1 MKFDENKH
9 PRDSDGKFT
18 DGNDAGEKV
27 KPYDSRDK
35 FGNMVRDLPQGAR
48 AAIDK
53 KIVQLEQ
60 EQQREVKTE
69 HVVEVDAET
78 GNPKLRVF
86 ESKKAAR
93 EYFKERSEKWE
104 ASLSDDEKASVKG
117 YTDRTYDMINTYL
130 CNPKEARYFRSFNQ
144 EAVEKQIREI
154 DSAIDKFE
162 LDDDI
167 KTYRGTNLI
176 EFGRDIYSADDLEL
190 LVGKEITMKGYSS
203 MSTEVSVAEDDFDG
217 EVLIEYT
224 VPKGRGRG
232 AYMDYVTA
240 IDNVPDNDRES
251 EFMLK
256 RDSQIIIDEIKTR
269 EDGKIIV
276 KARVK

>member
-1 MKFDENKH
+1 MQFDESKH
-9 PRDSDGKFT
+9 PRDKDGKFT
-18 DGNDAGEKV
+18 DGNGTTKEA
-27 KPYDSRDK
+27 YDSRDT
-35 FGNMVRDLPQGAR
+35 FGNMVRNMPQGAKER
-48 AAIDK
+48 VAEISS
-53 KIVQLEQ
+53 
-60 EQQREVKTE
+60 RTE
-69 HVVEVDAET
+69 K
-78 GNPKLRVF
+78 PKYQAF

-93 EYFKERSEKWE
+93 EYFKERAEKWE
-104 ASLSDDEKASVKG
+104 ASLSDDERVSVKG

-130 CNPKEARYFRSFNQ
+130 RNPKEARYFRSFNQ
-144 EAVEKQIREI
+144 ASVEKQIREI
-154 DSAIDKFE
+154 DSAIEKFE

-176 EFGRDIYSADDLEL
+176 EFGRDIYSADDLES

-203 MSTEVSVAEDDFDG
+203 TSTEISVAEDDFDG

-232 AYMDYVTA
+232 AYMDYITV
-240 IDNVPDNDRES
+240 IDNVPDSDRES

>member
-1 MKFDENKH
+1 MQFDESKH
-9 PRDSDGKFT
+9 PRADDGKFT
-18 DGNDAGEKV
+18 DGNGTSKKA
-27 KPYDSRDK
+27 YDSRDT
-35 FGNMVRDLPQGAR
+35 FGNLTRNLPEGAR

-53 KIVQLEQ
+53 ATKELER
-60 EQQREVKTE
+60 EQRREIERGRVIE
-69 HVVEVDAET
+69 IDAAT
-78 GNPKLRVF
+78 GEQKPRAF
-86 ESKKAAR
+86 ESKKSAR
-93 EYFKERSEKWE
+93 EYFKERSKKWE
-104 ASLSDDEKASVKG
+104 ASLSDDEKVSVKG

-130 CNPKEARYFRSFNQ
+130 RNPKEARYFRSFNQ
-144 EAVEKQIREI
+144 AAVEKQIREI

-162 LDDDI
+162 LDEDI

-176 EFGRDIYSADDLEL
+176 EFGRDIYSADDLESL
-190 LVGKEITMKGYSS
+190 IGKEITMKGYSS
-203 MSTEVSVAEDDFDG
+203 TSTEISVAEDDFDG

-232 AYMDYVTA
+232 AYMDYVTV

-251 EFMLK
+251 EFVLK

>member
-1 MKFDENKH
+1 MRFDESKH
-9 PRDSDGKFT
+9 PRADDGKFT
-18 DGNDAGEKV
+18 DGSGTGKKA
-27 KPYDSRDK
+27 YDSRDT
-35 FGNMVRDLPQGAR
+35 FGNLTRNLPEGAR

-53 KIVQLEQ
+53 ATKELER
-60 EQQREVKTE
+60 EQRREIERGRVIE
-69 HVVEVDAET
+69 IDAAT
-78 GNPKLRVF
+78 GEQKPRAF
-86 ESKKAAR
+86 ESKKSAR
-93 EYFKERSEKWE
+93 EYFKERSKKWE
-104 ASLSDDEKASVKG
+104 ASLSDDEKVSVKG

-130 CNPKEARYFRSFNQ
+130 RNPKEARYFRSFNQ
-144 EAVEKQIREI
+144 AAVEKQIREI

-162 LDDDI
+162 LDEDI

-176 EFGRDIYSADDLEL
+176 EFGRDIYSADDLESL
-190 LVGKEITMKGYSS
+190 IGKEITMKGYSS
-203 MSTEVSVAEDDFDG
+203 TSTEISVAEDDFDG

-232 AYMDYVTA
+232 AYMDYVTV

-251 EFMLK
+251 EFVLK